1 MQICTASELNSKHC
15 NSAMLD
21 FYILQWYLLYSFGI
35 FYILFR
41 KGQFKEPIPLK
52 IKMLPHEVSAFSELD
67 QQSKE
72 GLDAVS
78 LVSTSLATGESVI
91 ALGMLAT
98 VPECIIIE
106 TFLSV
111 IKIDLPWF
119 LATCC
124 AQAALESLPFF
135 AFCLLHRTLPVVWGR
150 FWVVEQLL
158 WTFVQVFRFG
168 VWLIHPR
175 NVHNVYFSLS
185 SPSIVG

>member
-1 MQICTASELNSKHC
+1 
-15 NSAMLD
+15 
-21 FYILQWYLLYSFGI
+21 
-35 FYILFR
+35 
-41 KGQFKEPIPLK
+41 
-52 IKMLPHEVSAFSELD
+52 MLPHEVSAFSELD
-67 QQSKE
+67 QRSKE

-91 ALGMLAT
+91 ASGMLAT

-158 WTFVQVFRFG
+158 WTFVQVFWFG

-175 NVHNVYFSLS
+175 NVHNVYVFSVFTINRRVKKNLPS
-185 SPSIVG
+185 SEISVRPPFKSLVLVSLETASKIFNPEIVVKLVRCINVLVFIPEFS

>member
-1 MQICTASELNSKHC
+1 
-15 NSAMLD
+15 
-21 FYILQWYLLYSFGI
+21 
-35 FYILFR
+35 
-41 KGQFKEPIPLK
+41 
-52 IKMLPHEVSAFSELD
+52 MLPHEVSAFSELD
-67 QQSKE
+67 QQSRE

-91 ALGMLAT
+91 ASGMLAT
-98 VPECIIIE
+98 ALLLCIIIE

-119 LATCC
+119 LATRC

-135 AFCLLHRTLPVVWGR
+135 AFCALHWTLPVVWGR

-158 WTFVQVFRFG
+158 GTFVQVFGFG

-175 NVHNVYFSLS
+175 NVHNVYVFSVFTVNCRF
-185 SPSIVG
+185 PG